1 MKKIFLFLFILIFLV
16 NVGCNKSNTTP
27 PPTKF
32 YLFNLSPGSQSLD
45 FSINGSPIKTGLT
58 YGEDSGYFS
67 TSPGIQELQIARTGS
82 STQIFDANIS
92 FTAAI
97 PYSVFVID
105 SFNRLTPSITI
116 DTSTAPLK
124 DTTKVRFL
132 NFLVGSPEIDA
143 RLAAPGDTSV
153 FHQRTFNDLQVPNT
167 PNAIFEKIYPN
178 TYTLTLFNDADSSTI
193 KAISGL
199 TFSAGK
205 VYTLYI
211 YGDYSDTI
219 NYPINAKFIQH
230 N

>member
-1 MKKIFLFLFILIFLV
+1 MKKIFFFLFISILIS
-16 NVGCNKSNTTP
+16 NAGCKKSDTTP

-45 FSINGSPIKTGLT
+45 FTVNGSSVKTGLA

-67 TSPGIQELQIARTGS
+67 TSPGIQELQISQTGT
-82 STQIFDANIS
+82 STKIFDANIS
-92 FTAAI
+92 LTAAI
-97 PYSVFVID
+97 PYSIFVID

-132 NFLVGSPEIDA
+132 NFLVGSPELDA
-143 RLAAPGDTSV
+143 RLAASGDTSV
-153 FHQRTFNDLQVPNT
+153 FHQRTFNDLQAANT
-167 PNAIFEKIYPN
+167 RNAIFEKIYPN
-178 TYTLTLFNDADSSTI
+178 TYTLTLFNDADTSVI
-193 KAISGL
+193 KNIYGL

-219 NYPINAKFIQH
+219 NYPINAKIVQH